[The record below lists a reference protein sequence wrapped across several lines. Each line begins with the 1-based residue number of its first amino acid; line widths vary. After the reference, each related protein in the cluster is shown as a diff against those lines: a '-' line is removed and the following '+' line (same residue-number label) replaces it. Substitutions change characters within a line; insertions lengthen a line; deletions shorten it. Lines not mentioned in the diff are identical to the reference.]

1 MKYVLIT
8 GASRG
13 LGEALVRQLLQEGYH
28 LFCISRR
35 KNENLLHEAQQKN
48 VPLEYVEHDLRDVAG
63 LEQVMRHIFD
73 QIDLTKAETI
83 ALINNAGVVEPVKP
97 IEKCTTEEL
106 TANIHVNLLA
116 PMVLTSLF
124 VKLAAQFNGDKRMM
138 NISSGAGKRA
148 VHGWSAYCTS
158 KAGLD
163 MFTRC
168 VGLEQEGQD
177 HPVKVLSV
185 APGIVD
191 TDMQT
196 HIRSARREDFPDVER
211 FMEYKV
217 QGQLLPPAFVAEK
230 LIRLFFEESWP
241 TGGVV
246 DIRDYL

>member
-1 MKYVLIT
+1 MKYVIIT

-13 LGEALVRQLLQEGYH
+13 LGEALTRQLLQEGHH

-35 KNENLLHEAQQKN
+35 KNETLLEEAQKKN
-48 VPLEYVEHDLRDVAG
+48 VALEYFEYDLQNLDG
-63 LEQVMRHIFD
+63 LEKLMEHIFD
-73 QIDLTKAETI
+73 QIDLSRAKTI
-83 ALINNAGVVEPVKP
+83 ALINNAGIVEPVKP
-97 IEKCTTEEL
+97 IEKCPTDEL

-124 VKLAAQFNGDKRMM
+124 VKLADRFNGDKRIM

-163 MFTRC
+163 LFTRC
-168 VGLEQEGQD
+168 VGLEQEGQTN
-177 HPVKVLSV
+177 PVKVLSV
-185 APGIVD
+185 APGIID

-196 HIRSARREDFPDVER
+196 NIRSTQQEDFPDVER
-211 FMEYKV
+211 FIEYKV
-217 QGQLLPPAFVAEK
+217 QGQLMSPAFVAEK
-230 LIRLFFEESWP
+230 LICLFFEEQWP
-241 TGGVV
+241 QGGVV